1 MVERKMNEIH
11 SVALI
16 GFDTLS
22 GPVLR
27 FAKQYSKENIN
38 LNLEANL
45 TSFYLMFNGGGQ
57 FRPREIGF
65 DDFKVVTFMKELDL
79 YCFFLKNAGSGN
91 YVEYEKM
98 AEKIFPK
105 QETKKE
111 VTIKEK
117 MVSLLNDQKLTVKEI
132 KKHFKF
138 SVSTVRK
145 YLKRLEEEGK
155 IAQVDETNNKAYIYS
170 AI

>member
-1 MVERKMNEIH
+1 MNDLKNKLH

-27 FAKQYSKENIN
+27 FAKKFSDNALN
-38 LNLEANL
+38 FNLEANL

-79 YCFFLKNAGSGN
+79 YCFFLKNAESGN
-91 YVEYEKM
+91 YQQFEKL
-98 AEKIFPK
+98 ADQIFPK
-105 QETKKE
+105 QEKTKTK
-111 VTIKEK
+111 TIKEK
-117 MVSLLNDQKLTVKEI
+117 MIDLLNKQKLTVKEI

-138 SVSTVRK
+138 SISTVRK
-145 YLKRLEEEGK
+145 YLKCLEAEGK
-155 IAQVDETNNKAYIYS
+155 VECIGTTEKNNAYIYS
-170 AI
+170 AK

>member
-1 MVERKMNEIH
+1 MNDLKKDLH

-27 FAKQYSKENIN
+27 FSKDFSNES
-38 LNLEANL
+38 LNFDLDANL

-65 DDFKVVTFMKELDL
+65 DEFKVVTFMKELDL
-79 YCFFLKNAGSGN
+79 YCFFLRNSSSGN
-91 YVEYEKM
+91 YKEYENF
-98 AEKIFPK
+98 AEEIFPK
-105 QETKKE
+105 QESRKE
-111 VTIKEK
+111 KTIKET
-117 MVSLLNDQKLTVKEI
+117 MLELLNEQSLTVKEI
-132 KKHFKF
+132 KKHFNF

-145 YLKRLEEEGK
+145 YLKALEQEGK
-155 IAQVDETNNKAYIYS
+155 VECLGAGDETKAYLYTTT
-170 AI
+170 

>member
-1 MVERKMNEIH
+1 MERKKMNNLH

-27 FAKQYSKENIN
+27 FSKNFSNDKLN
-38 LNLEANL
+38 LNLDANL

-65 DDFKVVTFMKELDL
+65 EDFKVVTFMKELDL
-79 YCFFLKNAGSGN
+79 YCFFLKNAGSGS
-91 YVEYEKM
+91 YGEYEKL
-98 AEKIFPK
+98 AETIFPK

-111 VTIKEK
+111 QTIKEK
-117 MVSLLNDQKLTVKEI
+117 MIGLLNDQGLTVKDI

-145 YLKRLEEEGK
+145 YLKRLEDEGK
-155 IAQVDETNNKAYIYS
+155 IAHVDETENKAYVYS

>member
-1 MVERKMNEIH
+1 MERKIMNNLH

-22 GPVLR
+22 GPVLK
-27 FAKQYSKENIN
+27 FSKQYSTDN
-38 LNLEANL
+38 LDVNLEANL

-65 DDFKVVTFMKELDL
+65 DNFKVVTFMKELDL
-79 YCFFLKNAGSGN
+79 YCFFLKNAGSN
-91 YVEYEKM
+91 DYIEYEKL
-98 AEKIFPK
+98 ADDIFPK

-111 VTIKEK
+111 KTIKDK
-117 MVSLLNDQKLTVKEI
+117 MIELLEDQKLTVKDI
-132 KKHFKF
+132 KKYFNF

-155 IAQVDETNNKAYIYS
+155 IAQVDETDNKAYIYS